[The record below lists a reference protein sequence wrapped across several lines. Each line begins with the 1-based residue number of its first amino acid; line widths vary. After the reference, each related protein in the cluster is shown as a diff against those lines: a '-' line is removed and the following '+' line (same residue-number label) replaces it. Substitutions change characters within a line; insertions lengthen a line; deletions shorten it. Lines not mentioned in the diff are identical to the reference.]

1 VRVSRSTPSS
11 SFGTAEEVTG
21 VMAHLKDRL
30 ARIALSLAT
39 LAGLAIALSATIK
52 WK

>member
-1 VRVSRSTPSS
+1 VRVRRSAPSS
-11 SFGTAEEVTG
+11 SFGDAEEVTG

-30 ARIALSLAT
+30 ARIALSLAA
-39 LAGLAIALSATIK
+39 LAGLAIALSAGVK